1 MLQQILRDM
10 YIEPELLAELSEDQK
25 QYLFVKMREEQ
36 VRRWKE
42 KVKEFEERENNQ
54 PTKPSKPGRKK
65 VEFLQGQDGQEWV
78 WVMGDHAN
86 DKPIQQLLDEEAQV
100 KALQQAEKEA
110 QEMRKKE
117 EENWKRQLEDEKK
130 KLEKQKEET
139 ELLIRRK
146 QQEAELYQSLK
157 ESQQLAQKLQD
168 EKKLQEIKKLE
179 ELKAVT
185 ERERRKSVEK
195 YDNMRHRRSSEIY
208 IRWKEMRNALERTA
222 EESSQEVEA
231 SWQKQEKK
239 SKEAEQKMR
248 ELARKAREEYKESMK
263 RTNQLI
269 QAARAFS
276 DRGKAGSHTERP
288 PVPPKKHLTNRSS
301 IKRWT
306 NRPSRPPG
314 RAAVVAWFQL
324 EERPRGAGL
333 DRDNKIAT
341 WFHGIITRLDCER
354 QLRDRPIGSFLVRV
368 SERVWGYTISYRG
381 EDRVKHFLVD
391 TTDGGY
397 QFLGASQIQHSSLAD
412 LIGFHRDNAIT
423 ISGGEKL
430 LYECGQTVEPPDYSE
445 LLLLSESTSL

>member
-10 YIEPELLAELSEDQK
+10 YIEPELLAELSEEQK
-25 QYLFVKMREEQ
+25 HYLFVKMREEQ

-42 KVKEFEERENNQ
+42 REKQ
-54 PTKPSKPGRKK
+54 FDETEIKPPNPGRKK
-65 VEFLQGQDGQEWV
+65 VKFLQGRDGQEWV
-78 WVMGDHAN
+78 WVMGHHVD
-86 DKPIQQLLDEEAQV
+86 DKPIHQLLDEEAKA

-117 EENWKRQLEDEKK
+117 EDNWKRQLEEEKR
-130 KLEKQKEET
+130 KLEKQREET

-168 EKKLQEIKKLE
+168 EKIMQEKKKLE

-185 ERERRKSVEK
+185 ERVRRKSVEN
-195 YDNMRHRRSSEIY
+195 YDNIRHRRSSEIY
-208 IRWKEMRNALERTA
+208 IRWKEMRNALEKTA

-231 SWQKQEKK
+231 SWQEQEKK

-248 ELARKAREEYKESMK
+248 ELARKAREEYRESLRK
-263 RTNQLI
+263 TNQLLL
-269 QAARAFS
+269 AARAFS
-276 DRGKAGSHTERP
+276 ESGKAVSHTERP
-288 PVPPKKHLTNRSS
+288 PVPPKKHLPNRSS

-314 RAAVVAWFQL
+314 RASVVAWFQQ
-324 EERPRGAGL
+324 EEKPRGAGL
-333 DRDNKIAT
+333 GLNNSVAT
-341 WFHGIITRLDCER
+341 WFHGIITRADSER
-354 QLRDRPIGSFLVRV
+354 LLSNRPVGSFLVRV

-412 LIGFHRDNAIT
+412 LVGFHKDNAIT

-430 LYECGQTVEPPDYSE
+430 VYECGQTAEPPDYSD
-445 LLLLSESTSL
+445 LFPQSESTSL